1 MKKFWRIYK
10 LPTVT
15 TLIREEIEDLQRL
28 VYLEDKRADH
38 HRAAS
43 EAHSARII
51 KLNAMLLGQEDMRN

>member
-1 MKKFWRIYK
+1 MKKLLQSFRT
-10 LPTVT
+10 PSVT
-15 TLIREEIEDLQRL
+15 MLIREEIEQLQRL